1 MKSILANIKSVKTM
15 KLNVGVIGSGAMG
28 TAISQS
34 IAENVDKLFL
44 YARREEICNEIN
56 SKHYNSQYYPNL
68 KLKDNIIGIN
78 DFSKLKDA
86 DIIFLCIPSS
96 TVRNVTEELN
106 DYISKDCILVTTA
119 KGMEANTNKRMTEII
134 EETTKRPAV
143 ALSGPNIASEMAQ
156 NLSTATTIA
165 CDNKEYL
172 TKVKNSL
179 ETKKFK
185 VNTNTDVIGT
195 EYCGI
200 LKNVVAISQ
209 RICEGLDIN
218 DNARFALFTKSYN
231 ETKEIIEVL
240 GGKRDTVDDYC
251 GFGDIITASTLSVSR
266 NHTLGVLYGQGIVVD
281 EKSSGIL
288 FEGRNTTVILK
299 GICEKYNLNSLT
311 VDFVYDVIVE
321 KNNPKLAFNNF
332 WDGL

>member
-1 MKSILANIKSVKTM
+1 MTLNI
-15 KLNVGVIGSGAMG
+15 GVIGAGAMG

-34 IAENVDKLFL
+34 IAENADKLYL
-44 YARREEICNEIN
+44 YARKKEICDEIN
-56 SKHYNSQYYPNL
+56 STHYNSQYYPNL
-68 KLKDNIIGIN
+68 KLEENIIGIDDFNKLN
-78 DFSKLKDA
+78 DV

-96 TVRNVTEELN
+96 TVREVTDELVKV
-106 DYISKDCILVTTA
+106 ISKKCILVTTA
-119 KGMEANTNKRMTEII
+119 KGIESSTNKRMTEVIEEII
-134 EETTKRPAV
+134 ERPVV
-143 ALSGPNIASEMAQ
+143 ALSGPNIASEMAK

-165 CDNKEYL
+165 CENNDYL
-172 TKVKNSL
+172 MKVKSAL

-185 VNTNTDVIGT
+185 VNANNDVVGT
-195 EYCGI
+195 EFCGI
-200 LKNVVAISQ
+200 IKNVLAISQ
-209 RICEGLDIN
+209 GICEGLDIN
-218 DNARFALFTKSYN
+218 DNARFALFTKSYA
-231 ETKEIIEVL
+231 ETKDIIEKL

-299 GICEKYNLNSLT
+299 EICERYGLQSLT

-321 KNNPKLAFNNF
+321 KNNPRLAFNKF